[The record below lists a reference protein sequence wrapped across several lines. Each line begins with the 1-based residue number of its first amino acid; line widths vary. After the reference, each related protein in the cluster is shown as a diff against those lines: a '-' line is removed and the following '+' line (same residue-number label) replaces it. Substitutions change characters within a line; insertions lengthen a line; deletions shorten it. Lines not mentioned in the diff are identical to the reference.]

1 MIPKIIHQTA
11 KNKKL
16 SWEERMLRKR
26 AMKLMPDYD
35 FKLYDDQENR
45 AIVAKHFPEYLS
57 KYDNINKGVAKVDV
71 IRLIYMYLWGGYYCD
86 TDYKWLASPDKFS
99 LNECICILPISRG
112 QKDNIEC
119 LGNAVFGSEPKI
131 EFWKDF
137 IDYLFQD
144 SEISQLQENRIE
156 KVTGPEGLTKFFL
169 ANRTK
174 YPYITLPQSNMFH
187 PRLKGVSA
195 LTDSSSIGI
204 HHCWSSWRSGSFKDK
219 LKIYI
224 KRKIT
229 AIN

>member
-1 MIPKIIHQTA
+1 M
-11 KNKKL
+11 
-16 SWEERMLRKR
+16 
-26 AMKLMPDYD
+26 
-35 FKLYDDQENR
+35 
-45 AIVAKHFPEYLS
+45 
-57 KYDNINKGVAKVDV
+57 GG
-71 IRLIYMYLWGGYYCD
+71 GGYYCD